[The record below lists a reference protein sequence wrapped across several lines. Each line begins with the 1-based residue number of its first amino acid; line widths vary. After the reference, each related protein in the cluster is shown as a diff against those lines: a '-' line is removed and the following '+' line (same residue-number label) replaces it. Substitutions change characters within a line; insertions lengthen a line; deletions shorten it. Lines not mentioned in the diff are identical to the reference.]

1 MSCMNV
7 WDNYLEERKRV
18 ELPDAHALYQALEK
32 LNLLENKPPL
42 WWPAHDTF
50 EVVVGAVLTQN
61 SQWTRVEQSL
71 ANLREGE
78 MLSPDAL
85 AEADLETLGEQIRP
99 SGLFKNKSKVLKTL
113 SAALV
118 ENFGDFDTF
127 RDEVSRDWLLKQK
140 GIGPETADS
149 ILCYA
154 CGRDAMVVDAYTARL
169 LDAFGYEFD
178 GYDDIQAWC
187 VEGLAGAFDE
197 AELPEAYALFHG
209 MIVEYVKRYKK
220 GKSVDTSALALG

>member
-1 MSCMNV
+1 M
-7 WDNYLEERKRV
+7 
-18 ELPDAHALYQALEK
+18 ELPDAYTLYRALET
-32 LNLLENKPPL
+32 LNLLDNKPPL
-42 WWPAHDTF
+42 WWPAYGTF

-71 ANLREGE
+71 VNLREAE

-85 AEADLETLGEQIRP
+85 AEADLETLGELIRP

-118 ENFGDFDTF
+118 ENFGDFGTF
-127 RDEVSRDWLLKQK
+127 CDEVSREWLLAQK

-154 CGRDAMVVDAYTARL
+154 CGRDAMAVDAYTARL
-169 LDAFGYEFD
+169 LNAFGYEFD
-178 GYDDIQAWC
+178 GYDDLQTWC
-187 VEGLAGAFDE
+187 MEGLADRFDE
-197 AELPEAYALFHG
+197 AEFPQVYARFHG

-220 GKSVDTSALALG
+220 GRSVALDALL